1 MIRIM
6 SELPPHVVGFEG
18 LGKITVHDYKTVI
31 IPEINRAA
39 SESRKMHVLLYLGP
53 EFTGFSVGALFND
66 AALGV
71 FHMTDYERI
80 ALVSD
85 VGWIR
90 ASVGLMGRMIS
101 GSIRGFSNAELDVA
115 RDWVT
120 E

>member
-1 MIRIM
+1 MCLKPTSGDKDTI
-6 SELPPHVVGFEG
+6 SVTVYYSLVNA
-18 LGKITVHDYKTVI
+18 GKDRVI

-39 SESRKMHVLLYLGP
+39 AESKKLHVLCYLGP

-71 FHMTDYERI
+71 FHMKAYERV

-90 ASVGLMGRMIS
+90 ASVGLMGLMVS
-101 GSIRGFSNAELDVA
+101 GPMRGFSNAELDAA
-115 RDWVT
+115 REWVS

>member
-1 MIRIM
+1 M
-6 SELPPHVVGFEG
+6 SELPPHVIGFEG
-18 LGKITVHDYKTVI
+18 VGKITVHDYESVI
-31 IPEINRAA
+31 TPEINRAA
-39 SESRKMHVLLYLGP
+39 GESGKLHVLCYLGP
-53 EFTGFSVGALFND
+53 EFSGFSVGALFND

-71 FHMTDYERI
+71 FHMKAYEKV

-90 ASVGLMGRMIS
+90 ASVGLMGLMLSR
-101 GSIRGFSNAELDVA
+101 GSMRGFSNAELDAA

>member
-1 MIRIM
+1 VIRIM

-18 LGKITVHDYKTVI
+18 LGKVTVRDYEAVI

-39 SESRKMHVLLYLGP
+39 AESDKMHVLCYLGP

-71 FHMTDYERI
+71 FHMKAYERV

-90 ASVGLMGRMIS
+90 ASVGLMGLMMS
-101 GSIRGFSNAELDVA
+101 GSIRAFSNAELDVA